1 MEAAS
6 LTQTDTRWPG
16 GSLKFCSH
24 AGAADIFVCGTY
36 KLEESTENQ
45 SEASGGAK
53 APQRRQGERLVF
65 RVDEE
70 NDAWFVIR

>member
-6 LTQTDTRWPG
+6 LSQTDTRWPAD
-16 GSLKFCSH
+16 SLKFCSH

-36 KLEESTENQ
+36 KLDESTENQ

-53 APQRRQGERLVF
+53 APQRRQGDCGVF

-70 NDAWFVIR
+70 DDAWFVIR